1 MSAIQDKLIKKL
13 TPKQQTLL
21 LLIIPLVIAGLFVY
35 LVYLPNKKIIS
46 NLDADIQKNESEI
59 SKSQLMESKLPE
71 LKAENV
77 TLQQELKLATDK
89 LPSPSE
95 GAGVPDAIKKAAM
108 GSGLTVKSV
117 QAGANNTGPGGLYIE
132 TPVNVQ
138 VNGGYHDL
146 GKFMEQLDN
155 MTRMLT
161 VAELDI
167 SSGQVRG
174 KKMDLPIKFTVLAY
188 TSGGGK

>member
-1 MSAIQDKLIKKL
+1 MSAIQDKLKKL
-13 TPKQQTLL
+13 PPKQQTLL
-21 LLIIPLVIAGLFVY
+21 LLVIPLVIAGLFAY
-35 LVYLPNKKIIS
+35 LVYLPGEKVIS
-46 NLDADIQKNESEI
+46 NLNADIQKNDSEI
-59 SKSQLMESKLPE
+59 SKSLLMESKLPE

-95 GAGVPDAIKKAAM
+95 GAGVPDALKKAAM
-108 GSGLTVKSV
+108 DSGLTVKSV
-117 QAGANNTGPGGLYIE
+117 QPGTNNTGPGGLYIE

-138 VNGGYHDL
+138 VEGDYHDL
-146 GKFMEQLDN
+146 GKFMAQLDN

-161 VAELDI
+161 VSELDI
-167 SSGQVRG
+167 STG
-174 KKMDLPIKFTVLAY
+174 KVKGIKMDLPIKFTVLAY

>member
-1 MSAIQDKLIKKL
+1 MSAIQDKLKKIP
-13 TPKQQTLL
+13 PKQQALL
-21 LLIIPLVIAGLFVY
+21 LLVIPLVIAGLFVY
-35 LVYLPNKKIIS
+35 LVYMPGEKVIS
-46 NLDADIQKNESEI
+46 SLNAEIQKNQSEI
-59 SKSQLMESKLPE
+59 SKSRLMESKLPE

-95 GAGVPDAIKKAAM
+95 GVGAPDTIKKAAIE
-108 GSGLTVKSV
+108 SGLTVKSV

-138 VNGGYHDL
+138 AEGGYHDL

-155 MTRMLT
+155 MTRMLA
-161 VAELDI
+161 VSELDI
-167 SSGQVRG
+167 SSGKVKG
-174 KKMDLPIKFTVLAY
+174 VKMDLPIKFTVLAY

>member
-1 MSAIQDKLIKKL
+1 MSAIQDKLKKL
-13 TPKQQTLL
+13 PPKQQALL
-21 LLIIPLVIAGLFVY
+21 LLFIPLIVAGLFVY
-35 LVYLPNKKIIS
+35 LVYLPGEKVIS

-89 LPSPSE
+89 LPSSSE

-108 GSGLTVKSV
+108 DSGLTVKSV
-117 QAGANNTGPGGLYIE
+117 QAGANNTGPNGLYIE
-132 TPVNVQ
+132 TPVNAQ
-138 VNGGYHDL
+138 VEGGYHDL
-146 GKFMEQLDN
+146 GKFMEQIDN

-161 VAELDI
+161 VSELDI
-167 SSGQVRG
+167 SSGKVRG
-174 KKMDLPIKFTVLAY
+174 IKMDLPIKFTVLAY